1 MKYILLYLV
10 LASDELLDLEPP
22 TMKCKPK
29 QQVSSSDDDDDDD
42 DDDDISYSS
51 KRKKGNNDEIFCVF
65 IFLSIIIHNFT
76 QFS

>member
-10 LASDELLDLEPP
+10 LASDELPDLKPP

-29 QQVSSSDDDDDDD
+29 QQQQVSSSDDDL
-42 DDDDISYSS
+42 IFI
-51 KRKKGNNDEIFCVF
+51 KEEKGNNDEIFCIF
-65 IFLSIIIHNFT
+65 IFLSTIIHNFT

>member
-42 DDDDISYSS
+42 IIFIKEE
-51 KRKKGNNDEIFCVF
+51 KR
-65 IFLSIIIHNFT
+65 
-76 QFS
+76 

>member
-10 LASDELLDLEPP
+10 LASDELPDLKPP

-29 QQVSSSDDDDDDD
+29 QQQQVSSSDDDDDDD
-42 DDDDISYSS
+42 DIYSS
-51 KRKKGNNDEIFCVF
+51 KRQKGNNDEMFCIF
-65 IFLSIIIHNFT
+65 IFLSIIIHDFT